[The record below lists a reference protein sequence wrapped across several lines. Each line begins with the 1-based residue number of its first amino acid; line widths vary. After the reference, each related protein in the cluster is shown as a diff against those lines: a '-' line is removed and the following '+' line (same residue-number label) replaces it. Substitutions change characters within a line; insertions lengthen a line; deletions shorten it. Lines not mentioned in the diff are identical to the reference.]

1 MNPNWSIDE
10 LQDIWH
16 LASKL
21 HHGQKYGGE
30 KKDEQVEYLNHIGGV
45 VFEVLNAAQHSPAM
59 DVNFALKC
67 AILHDALEDTPYSY
81 EEVLELFG
89 KEVADGVQ
97 ALTKDEK
104 IEGKRS
110 KMTDS
115 LKRIKEQRKEVWAVK
130 LADRI
135 VNLYRPPWY
144 WKNEKKEEYLEE
156 ARLILEELQEG
167 NVYLAERLALKI
179 EKYKLFLQ

>member
-1 MNPNWSIDE
+1 MNPHWSIDE

-16 LASKL
+16 LASRL
-21 HHGQKYGGE
+21 HNGQKYGGE

-45 VFEVLNAAQHSPAM
+45 VFEVLNAAQHSPGM

-81 EEVLELFG
+81 DEVLELFG
-89 KEVADGVQ
+89 KEVADGVM
-97 ALTKDEK
+97 ALTKDET
-104 IEGKRS
+104 IEGKRG

-115 LKRIKEQRKEVWAVK
+115 LKRIKTQRKEVWAVK
-130 LADRI
+130 LADRV

-144 WKNEKKEEYLEE
+144 WDNEKKNEYMEE
-156 ARLILEELQEG
+156 ARLILHELKEG
-167 NVYLAERLALKI
+167 NEYLAKRLERKI
-179 EKYKLFLQ
+179 EVYNRFLE